1 MEGGRAITGAA
12 LAAESGLELVNQR
25 PPFFRYL
32 RATWQRRAFIRA
44 FASAKVEAENSR
56 SRLGQ
61 LWQVLDPV
69 FTMAIYW
76 FLFGFLLGG
85 RGSVEN
91 YTGFLAVGV
100 FSFALIRQSVT
111 AGSRSISGNVGL
123 VRAIHFPRA
132 VLPLA
137 IVYKQLRVFAV
148 SIPIMLGILLIPG
161 ERITWNWLL
170 APMALALI
178 TLFAVGMAMIMA
190 RVVAAVQDVA
200 DVMPYFLR
208 LWGYASGVMIPIADR
223 LDRLGAPPWAVVI
236 IEINPGTVYLNI
248 MRDALMNTYDAPGGA
263 ANWAAAAAW
272 SFGIGIFG
280 VWYFWRA
287 ENRYGRGN

>member
-1 MEGGRAITGAA
+1 M
-12 LAAESGLELVNQR
+12 
-25 PPFFRYL
+25 
-32 RATWQRRAFIRA
+32 WQRRAFIRA
-44 FASAKVEAENSR
+44 FARAKTEAENSR

-91 YTGFLAVGV
+91 YTGFLAAGV

-111 AGSRSISGNVGL
+111 AGARSISGNLGL

-137 IVYKQLRVFAV
+137 VIVKQLRVFMI
-148 SIPIMLGILLIPG
+148 SIPLMIGILLITG
-161 ERITWNWLL
+161 EQITWNWLL
-170 APMALALI
+170 APVALALM
-178 TLFAVGMAMIMA
+178 TLFSLGMALVFA
-190 RVVAAVQDVA
+190 RLVAAVQDVA

-223 LDRLGAPPWAVVI
+223 LDRLGVPPWAVII
-236 IEINPGTVYLNI
+236 IEVNPGTVYLNI
-248 MRDALMNTYDAPGGA
+248 MRDALMSTYDAPGGA
-263 ANWAAAAAW
+263 TNWLLALAW
-272 SFGIGIFG
+272 SVGMGVFGM
-280 VWYFWRA
+280 WYFWRA